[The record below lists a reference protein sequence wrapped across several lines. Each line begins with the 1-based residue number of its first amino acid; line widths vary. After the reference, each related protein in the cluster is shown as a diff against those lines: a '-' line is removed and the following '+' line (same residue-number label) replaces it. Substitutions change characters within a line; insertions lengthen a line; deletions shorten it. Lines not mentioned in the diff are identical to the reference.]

1 MKTWRIHG
9 QIEWEEREPP
19 SDRVGETID
28 YIVSCLSGVI
38 SIDS

>member
-1 MKTWRIHG
+1 MVRLNGKN
-9 QIEWEEREPP
+9 
-19 SDRVGETID
+19 RVGETID